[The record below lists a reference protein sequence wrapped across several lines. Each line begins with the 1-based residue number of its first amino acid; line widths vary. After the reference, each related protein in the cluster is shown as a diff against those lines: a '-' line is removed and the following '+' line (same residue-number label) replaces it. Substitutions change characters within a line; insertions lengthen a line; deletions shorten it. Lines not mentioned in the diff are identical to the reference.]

1 MSYSHTATESATF
14 TITHARHMAAKI
26 ATDLKRVQRF
36 YGEPSDSDI
45 EKYELEA
52 TELMK
57 AGYLK
62 YVWYGFQRD
71 GKWIEPTLKY
81 TAEDIYSG
89 STDDDP
95 GKIRP
100 GASVKNADF
109 CSFLTYSHSWA
120 LLSADEKHKFK
131 KALPHYRGSGSE
143 PPVDGHLSSDRTYSA
158 GGRSLDRATV
168 RSS

>member
-1 MSYSHTATESATF
+1 MSYSYTATESATF

-36 YGEPSDSDI
+36 YGEPSDSEIADF
-45 EKYELEA
+45 ELEA
-52 TELMK
+52 TALMK

-62 YVWYGFQRD
+62 NVWYGFKRG

-100 GASVKNADF
+100 GANVQNAVF
-109 CSFLTYSHSWA
+109 YSFLTYSYRWT
-120 LLSADEKHKFK
+120 LLTVDEQDKFK
-131 KALPHYRGSGSE
+131 KSLPHYRSSGHE
-143 PPVDGHLSSDRTYSA
+143 PPVDGDLTSDRTYSA